1 MADFSKTFKKALE
14 TSAEAVSKAAA
25 VTGKAISKAA
35 NASGKAI
42 SHAATTTLDNARF
55 KMDELGTIRRR
66 NEVIA
71 ELGAKMYELFLA
83 GVELPA
89 DAAAIAA
96 KVQVVDCELD
106 VLRSE
111 HNARK
116 QETGARPPVWSHHA
130 GKRQSKAH
138 AELPAGAHRKK
149 ALLGP
154 SGAFRRIEHD
164 SARRTEHRKPHS
176 FVGALSAKFVDPPE
190 IPRLHGLF

>member
-96 KVQVVDCELD
+96 KVQAVDCELD

-116 QETGARPPVWSHHA
+116 QEAAQKRAAEKAGEPVEA
-130 GKRQSKAH
+130 AQ
-138 AELPAGAHRKK
+138 EPEM
-149 ALLGP
+149 P
-154 SGAFRRIEHD
+154 
-164 SARRTEHRKPHS
+164 
-176 FVGALSAKFVDPPE
+176 VGADDAEEETVPTINVPVE
-190 IPRLHGLF
+190 E